1 MALHGSGYLCVV
13 TRKIKSLLLLLAI
26 LKKGLVCRIFV
37 LLSTEQTDSKITHTP
52 FGLTKQ
58 GKRFLSL
65 LTYTKTNLPV
75 TIAQGRIH
83 FKTKA
88 SYSDSII
95 LFLARCSVNKS
106 FSVPTSEGQVKWYEN
121 NRESTKSEKLQKLG
135 GILPHV

>member
-1 MALHGSGYLCVV
+1 MKYMAPHGSGYLCVV
-13 TRKIKSLLLLLAI
+13 T
-26 LKKGLVCRIFV
+26 KKKNLCCIFSHPQERPRFI
-37 LLSTEQTDSKITHTP
+37 LLSTEQTDCKITHTP

-106 FSVPTSEGQVKWYEN
+106 FSVPTSEGQVKWYVN
-121 NRESTKSEKLQKLG
+121 NRESQTKSEKLQKLG